1 MVEVRWYSKRCPN
14 APKLQFSCQKRVLI
28 VAGGYA
34 RLLFVTGVYEGFENA
49 SNVAKLQIKVEKWVK
64 KSKILRRR
72 VENG

>member
-49 SNVAKLQIKVEKWVK
+49 SNVAKIANK
-64 KSKILRRR
+64 
-72 VENG
+72 G